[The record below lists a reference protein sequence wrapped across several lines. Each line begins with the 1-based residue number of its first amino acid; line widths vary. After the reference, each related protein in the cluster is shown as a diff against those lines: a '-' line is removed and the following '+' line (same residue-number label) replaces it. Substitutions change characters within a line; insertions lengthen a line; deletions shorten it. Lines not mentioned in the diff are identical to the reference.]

1 MRVLNWTERGGGQLG
16 GISIEKKSC
25 CSSEKQ
31 ARRRENQ
38 VFKRDIQDEK

>member
-1 MRVLNWTERGGGQLG
+1 MRVLNWTEGGAQLG
-16 GISIEKKSC
+16 GNKHRKKSC